1 MFKGRRDTE
10 CEGKEL
16 ELKETKK
23 MIFCHGSFVRVS
35 TLFLTEVERTL
46 SRPLLLAWVFLWPLG
61 GAIVS
66 QWNGGL
72 RSSPEKPPKFILP
85 KNSQHTQCWTL
96 NTSERLHKK
105 QKKLCCF
112 ICDALLL
119 SRLWCYIAK
128 APFCKH
134 ECAHYVQIALAHSNS
149 LNAECSRWIHGTP
162 GMKKTGRK

>member
-23 MIFCHGSFVRVS
+23 MIFCHGSFVRVF
-35 TLFLTEVERTL
+35 TLFPTEVERTL
-46 SRPLLLAWVFLWPLG
+46 SRPLLLAWVFVWPLG

-85 KNSQHTQCWTL
+85 KNSQHTQRWTL

-105 QKKLCCF
+105 RIK
-112 ICDALLL
+112 ALLFY
-119 SRLWCYIAK
+119 LWCSLAVK
-128 APFCKH
+128 AVMLHRTSSFLQTWVCTL
-134 ECAHYVQIALAHSNS
+134 CTNS
-149 LNAECSRWIHGTP
+149 ACTFKQSLRWV
-162 GMKKTGRK
+162 